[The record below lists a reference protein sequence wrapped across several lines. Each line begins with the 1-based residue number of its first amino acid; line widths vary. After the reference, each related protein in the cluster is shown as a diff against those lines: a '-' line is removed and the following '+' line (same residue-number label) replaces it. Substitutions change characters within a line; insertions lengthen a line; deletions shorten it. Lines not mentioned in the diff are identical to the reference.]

1 MNDHVAPLIP
11 LEFPDNP
18 AVGDQY
24 VAPNGFTYI
33 WDGTV
38 WTVPGSGSAP
48 PADALVPIGQ
58 NPPANPQPGQLW
70 WRNDPDATL
79 YIFYFDGTTSQWV
92 SATPGG
98 SGGGA
103 FLPLIGGTLTG
114 PLTITETAGASSVI
128 TRDRLGT
135 PELVFTTSGGAA
147 SNIIFNYGAPAWGIS
162 VEQNVFHIYHQTAPG
177 NAVNPLTINNDNS
190 ITIIAPLTLADITGS
205 TYLELVGSAQNNIA
219 FRGSGPASGAPQ
231 WAIDVITGQS
241 PAMNGFHLARLSSD
255 GLTVIDDV
263 FNILNSDGIIRAGT
277 IRTKSGDPIDSNDLA
292 RKAYVDQRV
301 LKTGDTMS
309 GPLVLIDPAAIS
321 IDLNGIVSGIQFKNP
336 NNAPQWIIDVDAG
349 TGQNIAGFYLQRVSP
364 DGNTVLDIP
373 IQIYNSDGIIRAN
386 MIRTTAGDP
395 VDPDDLARKAYVDSL
410 LSPLME
416 KIAQLEATVNQLRGR
431 RS

>member
-1 MNDHVAPLIP
+1 MNDYVAPLIP

-18 AVGDQY
+18 TVGDQY

-58 NPPANPQPGQLW
+58 NPPPNPQPGQLW

-92 SATPGG
+92 PATPGG

-103 FLPLIGGTLTG
+103 FLPLVGGTITG
-114 PLTITETAGASSVI
+114 
-128 TRDRLGT
+128 
-135 PELVFTTSGGAA
+135 
-147 SNIIFNYGAPAWGIS
+147 
-162 VEQNVFHIYHQTAPG
+162 
-177 NAVNPLTINNDNS
+177 
-190 ITIIAPLTLADITGS
+190 PLTLADITGS

-231 WAIDVITGQS
+231 WAIDVITGQG

-263 FNILNSDGIIRAGT
+263 FNILNSDGIIRAGA
-277 IRTKSGDPIDSNDLA
+277 IRTKVGDPVDPNDLS

-309 GPLVLIDPAAIS
+309 GPLVLVDPVAIS
-321 IDLNGIVSGIQFKNP
+321 LDLNGIVGGIQFKNP
-336 NNAPQWIIDVDAG
+336 NNAPQWIVDVDAG

-386 MIRTTAGDP
+386 MIRTIAGDP